1 MVDGEEEEQRRRA
14 IDGVVDITVLC
25 LKQLKREEL
34 ADSYF
39 EHISKTLMLEKNP
52 VIDSY
57 FHSLNIKHRLN
68 DITGDMFLS
77 NFRLKT
83 VHTFGSDG
91 GVAKTLITL

>member
-1 MVDGEEEEQRRRA
+1 
-14 IDGVVDITVLC
+14 
-25 LKQLKREEL
+25 
-34 ADSYF
+34 
-39 EHISKTLMLEKNP
+39 MLEKKT

-68 DITGDMFLS
+68 DIMGDMFLS
-77 NFRLKT
+77 NVRLKT